1 MERHC
6 IHLYYGD
13 GKGKTTA
20 AIGLAI
26 RACGNGMRVGILSFL
41 KDGNSSE
48 NRILD
53 TIPGIERFPCLP
65 AVKFSFQMTSDE
77 QTKAAAYYHALLKRA
92 EARHDL
98 DFFLLDEVL
107 DVCQAGLLPE
117 EALLHFLHQQKNR
130 AEIVLTGHI
139 PSERLLA
146 AADYITEMHSHRHP
160 YREGLAA
167 RRGIEW

>member
-6 IHLYYGD
+6 VHLYYGD

-77 QTKAAAYYHALLKRA
+77 QTKAAAYYHALVKRA

-98 DFFLLDEVL
+98 DFFFSMKCLTSVRQD
-107 DVCQAGLLPE
+107 CFRKKPSCTFSISRKTG
-117 EALLHFLHQQKNR
+117 QK
-130 AEIVLTGHI
+130 LF
-139 PSERLLA
+139 
-146 AADYITEMHSHRHP
+146 
-160 YREGLAA
+160 
-167 RRGIEW
+167 